1 MQMQLSFDYDSRAN
15 ESIAYYGGDSDSAP
29 YRVRMVQDICPENP
43 FESWDCNFP
52 MITDYQN
59 RGHDFREYDNCKG
72 AAIDSPLQRF
82 SDWQI
87 IRFQRQILAALS
99 DNGAA
104 YYYSA
109 LTGARLSSV
118 QEDLEHHKR
127 AYRAEYVSGRAGMA
141 ALLRDYFSEAL
152 SCVSDSDKLETLSA
166 LYDLIRIPNLC
177 TSSSGYSQGDYAE
190 LLIVAT
196 PESLEKFGWDKARRG
211 AADLAQALE
220 AQADLYGAWAWGD
233 VYGYIAERAPLDPQE
248 REDSD
253 AWEEIDSCWGFYGD
267 NPEKSGL
274 AESALSAIEY
284 DKRARKAARLGKL
297 KELIRANAP
306 LAARQSI
313 LAAMA

>member
-1 MQMQLSFDYDSRAN
+1 MCQLSFDYDSRAN
-15 ESIAYYGGDSDSAP
+15 ESIAYHGGDDETAP
-29 YRVRMVQDICPENP
+29 YRVRMVQDCFPENP
-43 FESWDCNFP
+43 FESWDGHWP
-52 MITDYQN
+52 MIVDYQD
-59 RGHDFREYDNCKG
+59 RGHNFTEYDKAPG
-72 AAIDSPLQRF
+72 ASVDDPLARF
-82 SDWQI
+82 SDWQL
-87 IRFQRQILAALS
+87 IRYQAAICEALGDDCAHHCWPARSIESDLAE
-99 DNGAA
+99 
-104 YYYSA
+104 Y
-109 LTGARLSSV
+109 
-118 QEDLEHHKR
+118 KR
-127 AYRAEYVSGRAGMA
+127 AYRSEYVKGRAGMA

-152 SCVSDSDKLETLSA
+152 GNVSDSDKLECLSS
-166 LYDLIRIPNLC
+166 LYDILGIPNLC
-177 TSSSGYSQGDYAE
+177 TSSHGYSQGDCAE

-196 PESLEKFGWDKARRG
+196 PESLDKFGWNKARRG

-220 AQADLYGAWAWGD
+220 AQADLYSAWAWGD
-233 VYGYIAERAPLDPQE
+233 VYGYIVERAPLDPQE

>member
-1 MQMQLSFDYDSRAN
+1 MQKQLSFEYDSRAN
-15 ESIAYYGGDSDSAP
+15 ESIAYYGGDSESAP
-29 YRVRMVQDICPENP
+29 YRIRMVQDCFPENP

-52 MITDYQN
+52 MITDFQH

-72 AAIDSPLQRF
+72 AAIDRPLDRY
-82 SDWQI
+82 SDNQI
-87 IRFQRQILAALS
+87 IRFQGRILAALS

-104 YYYSA
+104 YYYST

-118 QEDLEHHKR
+118 EEDLEHHKR
-127 AYRAEYVSGRAGMA
+127 AYRGEYISGRAGMA

-166 LYDLIRIPNLC
+166 LYDLIGIPNLC
-177 TSSSGYSQGDYAE
+177 TSSSGYSQGDYSE

-196 PESLEKFGWDKARRG
+196 PESLDKFGWNKARRG

-220 AQADLYGAWAWGD
+220 AQADLYSAWAWGD
-233 VYGYIAERAPLDPQE
+233 VYGYIVERAPLDPQE